1 MKAVPRPWIDGLE
14 AYVPGRPAHGAA
26 GSLASNE
33 APTGASPTVGPRLR
47 EEFDQLH
54 RYPDPL
60 ANALRAALGD
70 HLSVDPDQ
78 ILVGAGSDELIH
90 LLALTY
96 AAGGGRVVTPD
107 PAFSSHVLAPTAL
120 GADVVSVPMVGGVH
134 DLAAMAEVEADLAF
148 VTNPHNPTGT
158 AVDGAAIRQFVDR
171 SRAAIPV
178 IDEAYVEYC
187 DDPASTTAVP
197 LAAEGRAVVLRTFS
211 KAYGLAGL
219 RIGYLV
225 GPRDVVADLRR
236 VRKPFSVGL
245 LSQTAALAALA
256 DQEHLARSVDE
267 NRRHREVLTRL
278 FEGVGSEV
286 LPSQANFLLV
296 RDERADAL
304 MAVLERHGVMVRP
317 GVALGTGPGFRITV
331 PGSDG
336 LVLVEAAVAEFSS
349 VGDDDE

>member
-1 MKAVPRPWIDGLE
+1 MKAVPRPWIDGLD
-14 AYVPGRPAHGAA
+14 AYVPGRPAPGAA

-33 APTGASPTVGPRLR
+33 APTGASPTVGARLQD
-47 EEFDQLH
+47 EFDRLH

-60 ANALRAALGD
+60 ANELRDALGAQ
-70 HLSVDPDQ
+70 LGVDPDQ

-120 GADVVSVPMVGGVH
+120 GAEVRSVPTVDGVH
-134 DLAAMAEVEADLAF
+134 DLDAMAEVEADLVF

-158 AVDGAAIRQFVDR
+158 AVDGAAIRRFVDR

-178 IDEAYVEYC
+178 IDEAYIEYS
-187 DDPASTTAVP
+187 DDPAGTTAVP

-225 GPRDVVADLRR
+225 GPRDLVADLRR
-236 VRKPFSVGL
+236 VRGPFSVGL

-267 NRRHREVLTRL
+267 NRRHREALTGL
-278 FEGVGSEV
+278 FEGIGSVV
-286 LPSQANFLLV
+286 LPSQANFVLV
-296 RDERADAL
+296 RDDRADAL

-317 GVALGTGPGFRITV
+317 GIALGTGLGFRITV
-331 PGSDG
+331 PGAEG
-336 LVLVEAAVAEFSS
+336 LALVEAAVAEFSNTE
-349 VGDDDE
+349 DHDE